1 MPVTDDGSPDY
12 EFMENYMR
20 RVEAEQ
26 LKQYREFVSICP
38 PETIQPLSQK
48 TWRAFRLLDYF
59 DFIKGDQN
67 DMSTLNEG
75 NFPLVSAKDN
85 NKRLNLLKIFLPVND
100 EGEPN
105 FEYMEA
111 FIRNIEATQYRKY
124 LEYIGG
130 D

>member
-1 MPVTDDGSPDY
+1 M
-12 EFMENYMR
+12 
-20 RVEAEQ
+20 
-26 LKQYREFVSICP
+26 
-38 PETIQPLSQK
+38 
-48 TWRAFRLLDYF
+48 LDYF